1 MRSEALA
8 LARRAGEFLSTLDV
22 CIVGGGPAGLAA
34 ALALRKRR
42 FDVAVVDCAVPP
54 IDKACGEGLMPDS
67 LVALKQ
73 LGVELE
79 EGAGYSFRGIR
90 FIDGSSTVTGDF
102 PIGAGIGVRRS
113 YLHEILVKHA
123 EAAQVRLIWGA
134 KNVRLGERGLSF
146 QDQSQR
152 SESIKARLVVGADG
166 LKSAVR
172 NSAGLDAVKSEKRRF
187 GFRRHYR
194 VAPWSDY
201 VELYWGQRGQ
211 FYVTPIAKNEI
222 CVVFVSRHPRL
233 RLDAALGDFPSLR
246 ARLESLEHGSHEA
259 GSLSISRSFKRIYK
273 DGVALLGDASGSV
286 DAITGEGMGL
296 AFKQADALADA
307 LQAGDLRL
315 YAQRHRRIGSKP
327 RIMARLM
334 LAMELNTALQRRVL
348 ASLAKRPEL
357 FQTLL
362 NFHVGDIGV
371 AGLLSPQLLGFGKDV
386 VTA

>member
-1 MRSEALA
+1 MQ
-8 LARRAGEFLSTLDV
+8 DV

-42 FDVAVVDCAVPP
+42 FDVTVVDCAIPP

-67 LVALKQ
+67 LAALKQ

-79 EGAGYSFRGIR
+79 DGAGYPFRGIR
-90 FIDGSSTVTGDF
+90 FIDGASRVTGDF
-102 PIGAGIGVRRS
+102 PNGPGIGVRRS
-113 YLHEILVKHA
+113 YLHGVLVKYA
-123 EAAQVRLIWGA
+123 NAAQVRLIWGA
-134 KNVRLGERGLSF
+134 KNVVLCEGGLSF

-152 SESIKARLVVGADG
+152 SESIKTRLVVGADG
-166 LKSAVR
+166 LKSSVR
-172 NSAGLDAVKSEKRRF
+172 HSAGLDAVKTEKQRY

-201 VELYWGQRGQ
+201 VELYWGRRGQ

-233 RLDAALGDFPSLR
+233 RLDAALEDFPFLLD
-246 ARLESLEHGSHEA
+246 RLANLEHCSREA
-259 GSLSISRSFKRIYK
+259 GSLSISRSLKRIYK

-286 DAITGEGMGL
+286 DAITGEGMCL
-296 AFKQADALADA
+296 AFKQADALANA
-307 LQAGDLRL
+307 LHACDLKQ
-315 YAQRHRRIGSKP
+315 YAQRHQRIGSKP
-327 RIMARLM
+327 RMMARLM
-334 LAMELNTALQRRVL
+334 LAMELNGALQRRVL

-362 NFHVGDIGV
+362 KFHIGDIGI